1 MDWIKY
7 EQQTNILPKQCGRTV
22 SVRRSIHWTRDVQP
36 NDNKQNNKYSKRHNY
51 YKYFLTVILALL
63 PTSTLAETVGG
74 VSATANPVAN
84 SSGSVTNQAIQVLQ
98 GPYITN
104 TYGDGISCQGPTL
117 NITPYA
123 TNTKSWQTPFERMY
137 NEPVYDMRDMD
148 EDGAPD
154 DPGAVLYHMPTR
166 TGMTDNYNYSIGV
179 SATLSIP
186 MDRKAQE
193 LCKKA
198 AETHN
203 EYRAQLLANKRL
215 DFEIARLKNCGEL
228 LQKGIMFHPRSP
240 YYKVCADVV
249 VMNKN
254 AVAPHTHS
262 IPSPS
267 VSEERVMRSAAGL
280 GDPMSIGG
288 EVSYPTTSSP
298 SQ

>member
-1 MDWIKY
+1 MDRTQHEHK
-7 EQQTNILPKQCGRTV
+7 TNLLTADCGSTV
-22 SVRRSIHWTRDVQP
+22 SVHGNLQGTRSFKSNHHSKRA
-36 NDNKQNNKYSKRHNY
+36 NNRKRHNY
-51 YKYFLTVILALL
+51 YKYLLAVSVLL
-63 PTSTLAETVGG
+63 PSPTIAADVGG

-123 TNTKSWQTPFERMY
+123 TGALSQQHPFEHTWDQ
-137 NEPVYDMRDMD
+137 PVYNNV
-148 EDGAPD
+148 DGNDDGIPD
-154 DPGAVLYHMPTR
+154 NPGEILYFIPTR
-166 TGMTDNYNYSIGV
+166 TGMTNNSTLSVGV

-186 MDRKAQE
+186 MDREAQD
-193 LCKKA
+193 LCKEA
-198 AETHN
+198 ATTHN

-228 LQKGIMFHPRSP
+228 LKQGIYFHPRSP
-240 YYKVCADVV
+240 YYAVCADVV
-249 VMNKN
+249 VNNVNTVM
-254 AVAPHTHS
+254 PHAHS

-267 VSEERVMRSAAGL
+267 VSESRVSGSAADL
-280 GDPMSIGG
+280 GAPLKIQ
-288 EVSYPTTSSP
+288 SSAS

>member
-1 MDWIKY
+1 
-7 EQQTNILPKQCGRTV
+7 
-22 SVRRSIHWTRDVQP
+22 
-36 NDNKQNNKYSKRHNY
+36 
-51 YKYFLTVILALL
+51 
-63 PTSTLAETVGG
+63 
-74 VSATANPVAN
+74 
-84 SSGSVTNQAIQVLQ
+84 
-98 GPYITN
+98 
-104 TYGDGISCQGPTL
+104 
-117 NITPYA
+117 
-123 TNTKSWQTPFERMY
+123 
-137 NEPVYDMRDMD
+137 MRDMD

-154 DPGAVLYHMPTR
+154 SPGDVLYYMPTR
-166 TGMTDNYNYSIGV
+166 TGMTDNYNYSIGL

-203 EYRAQLLANKRL
+203 QYRAQLLANKRL

-228 LQKGIMFHPRSP
+228 MQKGIMFHPRSP
-240 YYKVCADVV
+240 YYSVCADVV

-280 GDPMSIGG
+280 WRSFVDRRADFLPKNLLHLRNNFIDDWF
-288 EVSYPTTSSP
+288 ECF
-298 SQ
+298 Q